1 MVKVVPL
8 YQKNIKK
15 QRVDL
20 VHRVPTNKCDK
31 EVVMRPYINGNA
43 KERRY

>member
-8 YQKNIKK
+8 YQEKMKK

-20 VHRVPTNKCDK
+20 VHRVRTNKWDK
-31 EVVMRPYINGNA
+31 EIVM
-43 KERRY
+43 